1 MQFNFVQGGGVKILL
16 FTFFET
22 SSKYIFLLMGGVNE
36 TNTNILVSGPTVEGF
51 GSVSSRPRVP
61 RSVSPGT
68 PDIGTGG
75 LDLALIGGDP
85 CNVDPLLFKTL

>member
-1 MQFNFVQGGGVKILL
+1 MFKEGVSK
-16 FTFFET
+16 FCFCFSHFFET
-22 SSKYIFLLMGGVNE
+22 SSVYIFLLTVNE

-68 PDIGTGG
+68 QDIGTGG

-85 CNVDPLLFKTL
+85 LQC